1 MRAMRILHATS
12 ELFPYSK
19 TGGLADMVAGL
30 TGALAGQGH
39 EVAIATPLYRGIRE
53 QFPELE
59 PPGSPFKIKLGKN
72 QFTGRCWKLKT
83 DAGTTVLFLENDGF
97 YNRPGIYLHGG
108 DGYWDNPERFMFLSK
123 AVASMAGQFDIVH
136 VHDWQTAFVP
146 MLLKCGRFKKA
157 PPTVL
162 TIHNLAY
169 QGSCEGD
176 RFAISNLPQKHFHQE
191 GPEYWGSLNYLKAG
205 LHYADSITTVSPQYA
220 KEILTA
226 EFGEGMEG
234 VLRSRGRAL
243 VGILN
248 GVDYSEWRTEGN
260 PHLAADYSADDL
272 SGKEVCKAG
281 LLNEIGI
288 PEQGLPLFGVVSRL
302 AEQKGVSL
310 LVDALKPFLADEK
323 LQLVVLG
330 DGEAQWVDQLKS
342 MEGDF
347 PDLVSANIKY
357 DDGLAHRIEAGSNFF
372 LMPSRFEPC
381 GLNQLYSLRYGAIP
395 IVHAVG
401 GLEDTVIDFREHSQ
415 NGTGIKFRKFES
427 QAFAESIAAAIQLY
441 GEPKRKIEVIKQ
453 GMEAD
458 YSWAKSS
465 SKFADLYQTAQNRT

>member
-1 MRAMRILHATS
+1 
-12 ELFPYSK
+12 
-19 TGGLADMVAGL
+19 LADMVAGL
-30 TGALAGQGH
+30 TGTLAAQGH
-39 EVAIATPLYRGIRE
+39 EVTIATPLYRGIRE
-53 QFPELE
+53 QFPELQ
-59 PPGSPFKIKLGKN
+59 PPSAPFKIKLGKN
-72 QFTGRCWKLKT
+72 QFTGRWWKLKT
-83 DAGTTVLFLENDGF
+83 DAGPTILFLENDGF

-123 AVASMAGQFDIVH
+123 AVAGMASQFNLVH

-146 MLLKCGRFKKA
+146 MLLKRGRYKN
-157 PPTVL
+157 PPSTVL

-169 QGSCEGD
+169 QGSCEGE
-176 RFAISNLPQKHFHQE
+176 RYAISNLPQKHFHQE

-205 LHYADSITTVSPQYA
+205 LHYADAITTVSPQYA
-220 KEILTA
+220 KEILTE

-243 VGILN
+243 AGILN
-248 GVDYSEWRTEGN
+248 GVDYSEWRTGGN
-260 PHLAADYSADDL
+260 PHLAADYSAEDL
-272 SGKEVCKAG
+272 TGKAKIKIT
-281 LLNEIGI
+281 LLKEIGL
-288 PEQGLPLFGVVSRL
+288 PQNGLPLFGVVSRL
-302 AEQKGVSL
+302 AEQKGIGL

-330 DGEAQWVDQLKS
+330 DGEAQWVERLRAL
-342 MEGDF
+342 EGEF

-357 DDGLAHRIEAGSNFF
+357 DDRLAHRIEAGSDFF
-372 LMPSRFEPC
+372 VMPSRFEPC

-401 GLEDTVIDFREHSQ
+401 GLEDTVIDYREHSQ
-415 NGTGIKFRKFES
+415 NGTGIKFCKFEF
-427 QAFAESIAAAIQLY
+427 QAFTESITAAIQLF
-441 GEPKRKIEVIKQ
+441 GEPKRKARVIKQ

-465 SKFADLYQTAQNRT
+465 SKYTDLYQTTQNRTHT